1 MNGDSKAGSGQEGGR
16 KEEGIGALGRRVA
29 GVDVG
34 SQGHWVCAP
43 VREGEGQEVG
53 VFGATTAQL
62 EKMATWLIERRVESV
77 ALESTGVYW
86 VAVYEVL
93 EARGLKVLLI
103 DSRALARVPGRPK
116 TDRRDCQWIQRLHR
130 CGLLQGAFRPP
141 EQICMLRT
149 LVRDKGNL
157 VAEQGDWVRRMQKSL
172 EQMNVRVHRAVADL
186 TGATGMALVRAI
198 VKGEREALE
207 LAKLRDPRC
216 HKSEEEIA
224 EQLKGHWR
232 EDHLFS
238 LGQALK
244 MYEAIQ
250 ERIQDYERA
259 ILEKL
264 KAMEREEC
272 RQQEPPELKS
282 KKKAQTILHRGQ
294 EPLRQALY
302 RASGA
307 DLTAIDG
314 LGVET
319 VQAVTSEYG
328 TDLSAFPKE
337 KQFVKHVLLAPNR
350 PTSGGKP
357 VKKKQKHGTASSR
370 VAAAL
375 RMAALT
381 LRHSQTAL
389 GAYYRQIARHKG
401 DDVAVFA
408 TARKLATLIYRMLRW
423 GKDYV
428 DEGAEAYENRYRE
441 GRLRRLTSLAREL
454 GYQLAPLPAK
464 P

>member
-1 MNGDSKAGSGQEGGR
+1 M
-16 KEEGIGALGRRVA
+16 
-29 GVDVG
+29 
-34 SQGHWVCAP
+34 
-43 VREGEGQEVG
+43 
-53 VFGATTAQL
+53 
-62 EKMATWLIERRVESV
+62 
-77 ALESTGVYW
+77 
-86 VAVYEVL
+86 
-93 EARGLKVLLI
+93 RGLKVLLV

-198 VKGEREALE
+198 VKGEREAGE

-272 RQQEPPELKS
+272 RQQEP
-282 KKKAQTILHRGQ
+282 
-294 EPLRQALY
+294 LRQALY

-328 TDLSAFPKE
+328 TDLSAFPQE

-389 GAYYRQIARHKG
+389 GAYYRHIARHKG
-401 DDVAVFA
+401 DDVAVFD
-408 TARKLATLIYRMLRW
+408 TARK
-423 GKDYV
+423 
-428 DEGAEAYENRYRE
+428 
-441 GRLRRLTSLAREL
+441 
-454 GYQLAPLPAK
+454 
-464 P
+464 

>member
-1 MNGDSKAGSGQEGGR
+1 MSEESKPEREEVRGGE
-16 KEEGIGALGRRVA
+16 KGITALGGKVA
-29 GVDVG
+29 GIDVG
-34 SQGHWVCAP
+34 SKAHGVCAP
-43 VREGEGQEVG
+43 VREGEGGEVG

-93 EARGLKVLLI
+93 EARGLKVRLV

-116 TDRRDCQWIQRLHR
+116 TDRRDCQWIQRLHS

-198 VKGEREALE
+198 VKGEREARE

-250 ERIQDYERA
+250 ERMQDYERA

-272 RQQEPPELKS
+272 RQQEPPELKN

-328 TDLSAFPKE
+328 TDLSAFPQE

-428 DEGAEAYENRYRE
+428 DEGAEAYQNRYRE

-454 GYQLAPLPAK
+454 GYQLAPLPAN

>member
-1 MNGDSKAGSGQEGGR
+1 MRQSMLLER
-16 KEEGIGALGRRVA
+16 
-29 GVDVG
+29 GV
-34 SQGHWVCAP
+34 Q
-43 VREGEGQEVG
+43 
-53 VFGATTAQL
+53 
-62 EKMATWLIERRVESV
+62 SV

-86 VAVYEVL
+86 IPVHEVL
-93 EARGLKVLLI
+93 EGQGLEVLLV
-103 DSRALARVPGRPK
+103 DTRALARVPGRTK
-116 TDRRDCQWIQRLHR
+116 TDRRDCQWIQRLHS

-141 EQICMLRT
+141 EAICMLRT

-172 EQMNVRVHRAVADL
+172 EQMNVRVHRAVSDL

-198 VKGEREALE
+198 VKGERDPRQ

-224 EQLKGHWR
+224 EQLTGHWR

-250 ERIQDYERA
+250 ERIQDYEQA

-264 KAMEREEC
+264 QDMEREEC
-272 RQQEPPELKS
+272 RGEEPAELKN
-282 KKKAQTILHRGQ
+282 KEKAKAIRKRGE

-302 RASGA
+302 RVSGA
-307 DLTAIDG
+307 DLTSIDG
-314 LGVET
+314 IGVET

-328 TDLSAFPKE
+328 TDLSRFPGE
-337 KQFVKHVLLAPNR
+337 KQFTSHVLLAPNR

-357 VKKKQKHGTASSR
+357 VKKKKKAYSASSR

-375 RMAALT
+375 RMAALSV
-381 LRHSQTAL
+381 RHSQTAL

-401 DDVAVFA
+401 GDVAVFA

-423 GKDYV
+423 GKSYV
-428 DEGAEAYENRYRE
+428 DEGAEVHENRYRE

-454 GYQLAPLPAK
+454 GYQLAPLPAN